1 MTKDP
6 KASLLVVEDEAGL
19 SSTLRL
25 NLELEGYAVRLA
37 ADGPT
42 ALKRL
47 REEHFDTVILDI
59 MLPGIDGLEV
69 LETLRL
75 RNPDLPVLILS
86 ARSDGQDRILGLR
99 KGADDYLGKPFH
111 LEELLLRVEKL
122 AGKRR
127 QSRDNGTPTPEDE
140 VHFDG
145 NSIDFRTQQAVNHRG
160 ATIALSLKETLLL
173 RLLTSNPGE
182 VVSRER
188 ILQSVWGYQV
198 YPTTRTI
205 DNFILAFRKY
215 FERDSRRPRHFL
227 SVRGVGYRFQGD

>member
-19 SSTLRL
+19 ASTLRL

-127 QSRDNGTPTPEDE
+127 PSRDNGTATPEDE
-140 VHFDG
+140 VRFDG
-145 NSIDFRTQQAVNHRG
+145 NRIDFRTQQAVNHRG
-160 ATIALSLKETLLL
+160 TTIDLSLKEALLL
-173 RLLTSNPGE
+173 RLLTSNPGQ

>member
-1 MTKDP
+1 MTQDR

-19 SSTLRL
+19 ASTLRL
-25 NLELEGYAVRLA
+25 NLELEGYAVSLA

-47 REEHFDTVILDI
+47 REAHFDTVILDI

-111 LEELLLRVEKL
+111 LEELLLRVERL
-122 AGKRR
+122 VGKRR
-127 QSRDNGTPTPEDE
+127 PSREAGHAADDVFRFAGNE
-140 VHFDG
+140 V
-145 NSIDFRTQQAVNHRG
+145 DFKAQQAVNHRG
-160 ATIALSLKETLLL
+160 EHIGLSQRETLLL
-173 RLLTSNPGE
+173 RLLVANRGE
-182 VVSRER
+182 VVARER

-215 FERDSRRPRHFL
+215 FERDSRHPRHFL
-227 SVRGVGYRFQGD
+227 SVRGVGYRFQPD

>member
-1 MTKDP
+1 MNPSDRP
-6 KASLLVVEDEAGL
+6 CILVVEDEASL
-19 SSTLRL
+19 ASTLRL
-25 NLELEGYAVRLA
+25 NLELEGYAVSLA
-37 ADGPT
+37 ADGPS

-47 REEHFDTVILDI
+47 REEYFDMVVLDV
-59 MLPGIDGLEV
+59 MLPEIDGLEV

-75 RNPDLPVLILS
+75 RDPGLPVLILS
-86 ARSDGQDRILGLR
+86 ARADGQDRILGLR

-111 LEELLLRVEKL
+111 LEELLLRIEKL
-122 AGKRR
+122 VGKRR
-127 QSRDNGTPTPEDE
+127 QSREAGTTTPEDA
-140 VHFDG
+140 VRFDG

-160 ATIALSLKETLLL
+160 ETIGLSLKETLLL

-215 FERDSRRPRHFL
+215 FERDNRHPRHFL
-227 SVRGVGYRFQGD
+227 SVRGVGYRFQPD